1 MIIIVPLQIHPESF
15 NASRNPFPL
24 ILLTLYGHIKT
35 AEQRNTVIGTLA
47 VDGWARRILGA
58 QSPPRCIKCN
68 ILPINQR
75 PVYQLHI
82 VRCGTVIAS
91 ALYKGLSYKVTKTMS

>member
-1 MIIIVPLQIHPESF
+1 MGILKPQSNGPLYS
-15 NASRNPFPL
+15 
-24 ILLTLYGHIKT
+24 
-35 AEQRNTVIGTLA
+35 NTVIGTLA